1 MGISQ
6 YSFLV
11 THHLCLYITY
21 KFLCYKIMHVLLEIC
36 HILFA
41 FYTIE
46 LKVSTIFASFKM
58 DFVQMSL
65 TD

>member
-1 MGISQ
+1 
-6 YSFLV
+6 
-11 THHLCLYITY
+11 
-21 KFLCYKIMHVLLEIC
+21 MHVLLEIC

-65 TD
+65 TDWVPWLYYFDYLLSCKIPV